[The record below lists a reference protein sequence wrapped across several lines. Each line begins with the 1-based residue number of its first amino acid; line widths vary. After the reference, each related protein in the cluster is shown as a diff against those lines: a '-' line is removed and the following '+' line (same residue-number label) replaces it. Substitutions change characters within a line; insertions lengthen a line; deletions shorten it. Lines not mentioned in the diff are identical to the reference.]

1 MFANDVDLEKSFSS
15 RKDKRIYLIPKTNL
29 SIQPWWNEDEIS
41 ILSNSKITLFAHIV
55 RSKYIYFF

>member
-29 SIQPWWNEDEIS
+29 SIQSWWNEDEIS
-41 ILSNSKITLFAHIV
+41 ILSTSKTTLFAHIV
-55 RSKYIYFF
+55 RSKLFF

>member
-1 MFANDVDLEKSFSS
+1 MFTNDVDLGKSFSS

-41 ILSNSKITLFAHIV
+41 ILSTSKTTLFAHIV
-55 RSKYIYFF
+55 RSKLFF